1 VIVCAAPS
9 PAIDKLFEIGE
20 LRPGRI
26 HRPES
31 FVAVPGGK
39 GLNVARAAATL
50 GAEVHA
56 VCLLSGH
63 AGRWVADALA
73 AEGVRASAVWGPGE
87 TRSVLSVADR
97 RTAGLTEFY
106 ERAPALGEATWAA
119 FEAAVGEALE
129 GPGWLALSGSLPPGA
144 PADAYARLAAVGRS
158 RGVRVALDATG
169 EALAAGLAGA
179 PDLVKVNVAEAGEV
193 VGGRPDADPLAT
205 GPSGPQGEALAA
217 GLRERTGEDAVAV
230 VTLGEA
236 GAVLAPPGGEGWRG
250 RVPAVGRYPV
260 GSGDALLAGLLAG
273 RERGLG
279 WRAALAVGLGAG
291 AANAERTGQGRLDPE
306 RARALADAAELTAT

>member
-1 VIVCAAPS
+1 MIVCAAPS
-9 PAIDKLFEIGE
+9 PAIDKLFEIEE

-26 HRPES
+26 HRPEA
-31 FVAVPGGK
+31 FVPVAGGK

-50 GAEVHA
+50 GAAVHA

-97 RTAGLTEFY
+97 ATAGLTEFY

-119 FEAAVGEALE
+119 FEAAVGEALADAA
-129 GPGWLALSGSLPPGA
+129 WLTLSGSLPPGA
-144 PADAYARLAAVGRS
+144 PPDAYARLARRARE

-169 EALAAGLAGA
+169 EPLAAGLAGA
-179 PDLVKVNVAEAGEV
+179 PDLVKVNAEEAAE
-193 VGGRPDADPLAT
+193 LAPGCAPGDGT
-205 GPSGPQGEALAA
+205 ALAA
-217 GLRERTGEDAVAV
+217 ALRERAGQDAVAV
-230 VTLGEA
+230 VTLGA
-236 GAVLAPPGGEGWRG
+236 DGAVLAGPDGGWRG
-250 RVPAVGRYPV
+250 RAPAVGRYPV

-273 RERGLG
+273 LERGLD
-279 WRAALAVGLGAG
+279 WRAALAAGLGAG
-291 AANAERTGQGRLDPE
+291 AANAERAGQGRLDPA
-306 RARALADAAELTAT
+306 RARALTEAAPTTAT